1 MKRFVLHTLAWL
13 LAGTSTAATGAESD
27 ARSGLA
33 ERGRY
38 LVVVSGCNDCHTP
51 AYMESDGNVP
61 EADWLTGSS
70 VGFQGP
76 WGTSYAANLRLK
88 ARDLSEAEWLAR
100 ARSPMAP
107 PMPWFN
113 LRQMHDDDLRA
124 VYAYLRQLG
133 PSGSAAPGLVPPGA
147 PVATPFIEFVPR
159 TSVAG
164 AGR

>member
-1 MKRFVLHTLAWL
+1 MTRFLLFVSGWL
-13 LAGTSTAATGAESD
+13 LCGAAMAAGGDGSAPSELID
-27 ARSGLA
+27 
-33 ERGRY
+33 RGRY

-51 AYMESDGNVP
+51 AYMETDGNVP
-61 EADWLTGSS
+61 EADWLIGSA

-76 WGTSYAANLRLK
+76 WGTSYPANLRLK

-100 ARSPMAP
+100 ARAPMAP

-124 VYAYLRQLG
+124 VYTYLRHLG
-133 PSGSAAPGLVPPGA
+133 PSGTVSPGFVPPGTA
-147 PVATPFIEFVPR
+147 VVTPYIEFVPR